1 MDVAAFR
8 AWLSGVVDLT
18 AEQRQELDLVLSGRD
33 GEAEVAAAIDA
44 CVREERQCPHCGTP
58 GAVKRG
64 RANGLRR
71 YRCKS
76 CGKSFNALTGTPLAR
91 LRLKERWLDFTRTLS
106 TGDTVRGSAA
116 QCAVALTTAFR
127 WRHRF
132 LEAVKTTTAPLRGI
146 VEADETYLLDSRKG
160 DRHLDRPP
168 RKRGGKAAKRGLSR
182 EQVPI
187 LVAADRTGTTVSAV
201 LPAVSALA
209 IQAVLEPSVGPDVLL
224 VTDGA
229 SCFPP
234 AAAALGISHEALIQ
248 SAGERVRGDLHIQTV
263 NSRHQQIKGFLRA
276 FRGIATKYLPNYLRW
291 FHLIRLDPH
300 PSPRSCLHA
309 ALGLQPLIAV
319 PS

>member
-91 LRLKERWLDFTRTLS
+91 LRLKERWLDFTHSLS
-106 TGDTVRGSAA
+106 VGDTVRGSAA
-116 QCAVALTTAFR
+116 QCDVALTTAFR

-132 LEAVKTTTAPLRGI
+132 LTAVKTTTAPLRGI

-160 DRHLDRPP
+160 DRQLDRPP

-187 LVAADRTGTTVSAV
+187 LVAADRTGTTVS
-201 LPAVSALA
+201 
-209 IQAVLEPSVGPDVLL
+209 AVLEPSVGPDVLL

-276 FRGIATKYLPNYLRW
+276 FRGIATKYLSNYLRW

-300 PSPRSCLHA
+300 PSQQSCLHA
-309 ALGLQPLIAV
+309 ALGLQSMIPV

>member
-1 MDVAAFR
+1 MDVAVFR

-18 AEQRQELDLVLSGRD
+18 AEQQQELDAVLTGRD
-33 GEAEVAAAIDA
+33 GEAEVVAAIDA
-44 CVREERQCPHCGTP
+44 CVRDERQCPHCGTQ

-71 YRCKS
+71 DRCKA
-76 CGKSFNALTGTPLAR
+76 CKKSFNALTGTPLAR
-91 LRLKERWLDFTRTLS
+91 LRLKERWLEFPQALS
-106 TGDTVRGSAA
+106 VGDTVPGSPAHGH
-116 QCAVALTTAFR
+116 VALTRAFR

-132 LEAVKTTTAPLRGI
+132 LQAVKTTTAPLRGI

-160 DRHLDRPP
+160 DRQLDRPP

-182 EQVPI
+182 EQVPV
-187 LVAADRTGTTVSAV
+187 LVAADRTGTTLTAV
-201 LPAVSALA
+201 LPTVSAFA
-209 IQAVLEPSVGPDVLL
+209 IQAVLEPAVGPDILL

-276 FRGIATKYLPNYLRW
+276 FRGIATKYLANYLRW
-291 FHLIRLDPH
+291 FHLIRLNPH
-300 PSPRSCLHA
+300 PSPRSCLNA
-309 ALGLQPLIAV
+309 ALGLQPGIVV